1 MSYGIFGAEK
11 RPVITIVMDGIG
23 ICAREEGNAIKAAD
37 TPTLDMLAENIPAS
51 ASRLTAPQ

>member
-37 TPTLDMLAENIPAS
+37 TPTRGMLGAK
-51 ASRLTAPQ
+51 